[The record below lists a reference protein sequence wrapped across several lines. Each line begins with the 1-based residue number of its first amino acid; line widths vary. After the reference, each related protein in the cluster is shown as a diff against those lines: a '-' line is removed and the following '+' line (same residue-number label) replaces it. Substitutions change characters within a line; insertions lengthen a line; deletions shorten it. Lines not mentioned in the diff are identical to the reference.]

1 MKIIKT
7 ETFLKI
13 AAGWD
18 DQQNFW
24 KDRYQKDQAKSIF
37 TDSAPSSVDDVK
49 KKWKKKKKKKR
60 KKKEEFPK
68 PSI

>member
-13 AAGWD
+13 AANWD
-18 DQQNFW
+18 FQGNYF
-24 KDRYQKDQAKSIF
+24 KPENQKGQGKSIF
-37 TDSAPSSVDDVK
+37 TDNAPSSVEDVK
-49 KKWKKKKKKKR
+49 KKWKKKKKKKC